1 MTGLL
6 EYIVSARRVDASGS
20 VATAKAAEI
29 VLDTG
34 LAGRADA
41 LNPAELLLASLA
53 ACMIKGAERVAPML
67 NFELRGMSVRLHAV
81 RIDAPPSIK
90 TIDYEIVVECDEP
103 ERRLELLHT
112 NIRRYGTI
120 SNTLASVVQLTGSIR
135 RADAEE

>member
-1 MTGLL
+1 MSALL
-6 EYIVSARRVDASGS
+6 EYTVTARRVDSSGS
-20 VATAKAAEI
+20 VADAKSAEV

-34 LAGRADA
+34 LAGRPDA

-90 TIDYEIVVECDEP
+90 TIDYEIIVESDEP

-112 NIRRYGTI
+112 NIRKFGTI
-120 SNTLASVVQLTGSIR
+120 SNTLAAVVQLTGSIR
-135 RADAEE
+135 RADNPA

>member
-6 EYIVSARRVDASGS
+6 EYRVSAHRVDGSGS

-29 VLDTG
+29 ILDTG

-67 NFELRGMSVRLHAV
+67 DFDLRGMSVRLHAV

-90 TIDYEIVVECDEP
+90 TIDYEIVVESDEP

-112 NIRRYGTI
+112 NIRKFGTI
-120 SNTLASVVQLTGSIR
+120 SNTLASAVQLTGSIR
-135 RADAEE
+135 RADTET

>member
-1 MTGLL
+1 MSTLL
-6 EYIVSARRVDASGS
+6 EYAVSARRVNGSGS
-20 VATAKAAEI
+20 VASAKSAEI
-29 VLDTG
+29 VLDTS
-34 LAGRADA
+34 LAGRLDA

-67 NFELRGMSVRLHAV
+67 DFDLRGMSVRLHAV

-90 TIDYEIVVECDEP
+90 TIDYEIVVESDEP

-112 NIRRYGTI
+112 NIRKFGTI

-135 RADAEE
+135 RGDVEA